1 MIIEPLRSLIN
12 DSSVPVFFEN
22 LVEGIVKLSKLYVST
37 NIQKCSKNLKKER
50 CANSKKIK
58 WWGACVHLDA
68 WILTIV
74 LEKA

>member
-37 NIQKCSKNLKKER
+37 NIQKYSKN
-50 CANSKKIK
+50 
-58 WWGACVHLDA
+58 
-68 WILTIV
+68 
-74 LEKA
+74 